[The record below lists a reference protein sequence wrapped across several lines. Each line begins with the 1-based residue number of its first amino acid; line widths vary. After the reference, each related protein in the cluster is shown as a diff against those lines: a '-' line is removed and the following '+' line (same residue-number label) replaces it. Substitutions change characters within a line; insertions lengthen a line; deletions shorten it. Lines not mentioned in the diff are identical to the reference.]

1 MAKPGEG
8 DGMRGKKFIDPR
20 PSSRAGAGKRVF
32 GEKKEVL
39 AKANRLAKG
48 LNTGSRVGMG
58 NAGGLGFGGIG
69 VGVFRSVGRNTL
81 AFLKIC
87 HVRQMT
93 YKGLDKNGVR
103 I

>member
-1 MAKPGEG
+1 MGCVE
-8 DGMRGKKFIDPR
+8 KKFIDPR
-20 PSSRAGAGKRVF
+20 PSSRAGVGKRVF
-32 GEKKEVL
+32 GEKKEAL

-48 LNTGSRVGMG
+48 LNTGSRVSMG

-69 VGVFRSVGRNTL
+69 VCVFRGVGCNTL

-93 YKGLDKNGVR
+93 YKGLVKEWR
-103 I
+103 